1 MTRLLLPLT
10 ALAALTPLVSAGI
23 KFTSPAAGDK
33 LKAGTAIEVEWEEG
47 GTGPKISEL
56 LTYTLTLVG
65 GGQEETEQQV
75 VFALPVTGNFALGGN
90 KASALVPLD
99 AQGANTPANA
109 YFIKMVAVGKTG
121 GELTTYSDRFSYSG
135 LSGSWGANVKKALD
149 DLDTTSGPA
158 TKDTTSN
165 PAADADGA
173 AGDYDVAY
181 TMQTGTIRY
190 APMQPVPPKKITAT
204 NTKPLYPTSSV
215 KIATTAL
222 PIPSIQKTITQSQ
235 TLTFSSVENT
245 VAAAPNPTDDMEKF
259 LNRWKD

>member
-1 MTRLLLPLT
+1 
-10 ALAALTPLVSAGI
+10 
-23 KFTSPAAGDK
+23 
-33 LKAGTAIEVEWEEG
+33 
-47 GTGPKISEL
+47 
-56 LTYTLTLVG
+56 
-65 GGQEETEQQV
+65 
-75 VFALPVTGNFALGGN
+75 
-90 KASALVPLD
+90 
-99 AQGANTPANA
+99 
-109 YFIKMVAVGKTG
+109 MVAVGKTG
-121 GELTTYSDRFSYSG
+121 GEFTAYSDRFSYSG
-135 LSGSWGANVKKALD
+135 MTGTWGATVKKALD

-158 TKDTTSN
+158 TKDTTTD
-165 PAADADGA
+165 AAAGADGAAGA

-245 VAAAPNPTDDMEKF
+245 VSRAIG
-259 LNRWKD
+259 

>member
-1 MTRLLLPLT
+1 MTRLLLPL
-10 ALAALTPLVSAGI
+10 AVLAALTPLVSAGI

-33 LKAGTAIEVEWEEG
+33 LKAGTAIEIEWEEG
-47 GTGPKISEL
+47 GTGPKISDL
-56 LTYTLTLVG
+56 LSYQLILVG
-65 GGQEETEQQV
+65 GGQEDQEQQV
-75 VFALPVTGNFALGGN
+75 IKVLTTAGNFALGGN
-90 KASALVPLD
+90 KASALVETGLP
-99 AQGANTPANA
+99 GASTPANA

-135 LSGSWGANVKKALD
+135 MTSTWGTTVKAALD
-149 DLDTTSGPA
+149 KLDTTSGPA
-158 TKDTTSN
+158 TKDTTADAAG
-165 PAADADGA
+165 PEGADAD
-173 AGDYDVAY
+173 YNVAY

-245 VAAAPNPTDDMEKF
+245 VAAAPHPTDDMQKF